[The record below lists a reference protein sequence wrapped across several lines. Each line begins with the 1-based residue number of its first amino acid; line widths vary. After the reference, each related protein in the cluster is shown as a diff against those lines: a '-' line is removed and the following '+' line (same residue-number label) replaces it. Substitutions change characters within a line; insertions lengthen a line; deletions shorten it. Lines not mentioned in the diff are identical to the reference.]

1 MVNILTRGVWVG
13 WFANSCGGVTALS
26 VTIMSKLKKLD
37 AKWKD
42 EADEFDKK
50 FSKLRAKI
58 WREIKK
64 DRTMNIID
72 LSVIIY
78 LVWRL
83 STGSRF

>member
-1 MVNILTRGVWVG
+1 MT
-13 WFANSCGGVTALS
+13 
-26 VTIMSKLKKLD
+26 KLKKLD
-37 AKWKD
+37 AKWKE

-64 DRTMNIID
+64 DRNMNIVD
-72 LSVIIY
+72 LMVIIY

-83 STGSRF
+83 SNGSHF

>member
-1 MVNILTRGVWVG
+1 MT
-13 WFANSCGGVTALS
+13 
-26 VTIMSKLKKLD
+26 KLKKLD
-37 AKWKD
+37 AKWKE

-64 DRTMNIID
+64 ERKMNIVD
-72 LSVIIY
+72 LMVIIY

>member
-1 MVNILTRGVWVG
+1 MDKIKR
-13 WFANSCGGVTALS
+13 
-26 VTIMSKLKKLD
+26 ID

-50 FSKLRAKI
+50 FSRLRAKI

-83 STGSRF
+83 STGSQF